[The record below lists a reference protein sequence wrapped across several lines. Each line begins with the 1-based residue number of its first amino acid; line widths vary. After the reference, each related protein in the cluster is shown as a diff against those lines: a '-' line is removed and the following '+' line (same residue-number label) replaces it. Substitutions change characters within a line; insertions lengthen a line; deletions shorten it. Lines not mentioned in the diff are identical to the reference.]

1 MALYNANTPVAPQG
15 RQFEW
20 AMNVAARS
28 QRRLILQAPLRFSSS
43 ALIELLKLL
52 LDGAL
57 GTLICKILRTV
68 GILAF

>member
-1 MALYNANTPVAPQG
+1 
-15 RQFEW
+15 
-20 AMNVAARS
+20 MNVAARS